1 MAPDYKKNICANIT
15 YLRKVH
21 GISRTAMCKT
31 LHISQKTLDLV
42 EQGTFPRRLNFSIVY
57 YAAEAFHTD
66 PYHIMYT
73 LLEKTAVLD

>member
-1 MAPDYKKNICANIT
+1 
-15 YLRKVH
+15 
-21 GISRTAMCKT
+21 MCKT
-31 LHISQKTLDLV
+31 LHISRKTLDLV

-73 LLEKTAVLD
+73 LLEETAVFD